1 MNKSEL
7 VKAIAEKT
15 GGTQAEATRNLEAV
29 LEVIVATV
37 AEGQS
42 VALIGFGTFQ
52 QSKRAA
58 RTGRNPKTGEAM
70 EIPASTL
77 PKFTP
82 GATFK
87 TAVNKTR

>member
-15 GGTQAEATRNLEAV
+15 GGTQAEAARNLEAT
-29 LEVIVATV
+29 LEVIVGAV
-37 AEGQS
+37 AAGEL

-70 EIPASTL
+70 DIPASTL
-77 PKFTP
+77 PKFSP
-82 GATFK
+82 GANFK
-87 TAVNKTR
+87 AAVNKTR